1 MMRRTLFLILAAG
14 LAARAAA
21 ADVAGEARF
30 FDGLAR
36 RAFEAGHYEQA
47 LDAFLQAN
55 AAARSSRAL
64 YNIAICAELARK
76 DTLAFVYY
84 REYLSSDDSDV
95 QRRADAAR
103 RLTQLET
110 ALALLEVTSSP
121 PGANVYADRVELG
134 SYGTTPVTIVV
145 AEGEHRLLLERD
157 GYVPG
162 SVAARATK
170 GSVTKIELSLPPK
183 LGELSVRTT
192 PAAAKLE
199 FLLDGVAV
207 TANAKHARYELPVG
221 RYVVRVSAPG
231 YVPAEA
237 RAVVHEGR
245 VVEMELTATP
255 LPRPTGR
262 LLVASAVDAQ
272 VFLDGVR
279 VAVTPATL
287 SNTAVGAHQLEL
299 RAPDGQSWK
308 RSLIVQEGRTT
319 YVEAAWRGSKR

>member
-1 MMRRTLFLILAAG
+1 MLAVG
-14 LAARAAA
+14 LATSPAA

-30 FDGLAR
+30 FDGVAR

-55 AAARSSRAL
+55 AAAPSSRAL
-64 YNIAICAELARK
+64 YNIAICADLAGK
-76 DTLAFVYY
+76 DAVAFAYY
-84 REYLSSDDSDV
+84 REHLSSDDTDAER
-95 QRRADAAR
+95 QADATR
-103 RLTQLET
+103 RLTKLEK
-110 ALALLEVTSSP
+110 ALALVEVTSSP

-134 SYGTTPVTIVV
+134 SYGPTPVTIVV
-145 AEGEHRLLLERD
+145 AEGEHRLILERD
-157 GYVPG
+157 GYVSG

-170 GSVTKIELSLPPK
+170 GTVAKVELALSPK

-192 PAAAKLE
+192 PAAAKVE
-199 FLLDGVAV
+199 FFLDGSAVAARA
-207 TANAKHARYELPVG
+207 TNAHYELPVG

-237 RAVVHEGR
+237 RTVVHEDR
-245 VVEMELTATP
+245 RAEMDIAATP
-255 LPRPTGR
+255 LPKPTGR
-262 LLVASAVDAQ
+262 LLVASAVTAQ

-287 SNTAVGAHQLEL
+287 SNTAVGAHELEL
-299 RAPDGQSWK
+299 RVPDGRSWK
-308 RSLIVQEGRTT
+308 HSLIVQEARTT